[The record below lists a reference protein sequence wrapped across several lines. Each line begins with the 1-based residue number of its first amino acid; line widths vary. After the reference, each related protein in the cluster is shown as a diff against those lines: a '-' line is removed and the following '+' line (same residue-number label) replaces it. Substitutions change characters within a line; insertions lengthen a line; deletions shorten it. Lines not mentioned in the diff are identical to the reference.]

1 MHTYYS
7 SHIGT
12 LLLSLSLLGGCAG
25 MHRPPPPSIDQIVG
39 MANAGRPADEIVR
52 ELQETRAVYPLTAS
66 QIVRLHEQGVPD
78 AVLDYMQNA
87 YGESIR
93 WNARRQYE
101 STYWW
106 HDCFY
111 CYNRPVIVIPH

>member
-1 MHTYYS
+1 MRPAMMG
-7 SHIGT
+7 IAI
-12 LLLSLSLLGGCAG
+12 LVLCLWLAGCAG
-25 MHRPPPPSIDQIVG
+25 LQRRPPPSIDQIVE
-39 MANAGRPADEIVR
+39 MAKAGKPAEDIVR

-87 YGESIR
+87 YAESIR
-93 WNARRQYE
+93 WDARMQYE
-101 STYWW
+101 GSYWW

-111 CYNRPVIVIPH
+111 CYRSPVIVVPR